1 MTFGEAYDLFCISL
15 SPLYGDREG
24 STIARYMIEDL
35 FSKSFWSE
43 DTLSKDEEKL
53 LKNSIGRLLSY
64 EPWQYIGGYADFYG
78 FKFKVNRSVLIP
90 RPETEELVYLAL
102 DIIRK
107 EDLKSVLDIGTG
119 SGIIP
124 ITIAKKTLGLELFGL
139 DISQGA
145 IETARENGILLNTK
159 VNFMGMDFLIQDNW
173 VSLPKVDLVVSNPPY
188 IGQDEKRDIEAN
200 VLNFEPH
207 TALFV
212 NSDTMEF
219 YRAISSFVSQYQDT
233 GCKVMVEINSK
244 YGKEV
249 CEIFRKAGLKS
260 IALIKDMQEKDRF
273 VIAEK

>member
-1 MTFGEAYDLFCISL
+1 MTFGDAYDLFCISL

-53 LKNSIGRLLSY
+53 LKNSIRRLLSY
-64 EPWQYIGGYADFYG
+64 EPWQYIGGNADFYG
-78 FKFKVNRSVLIP
+78 LKFKVNPSVLIP

-107 EDLKSVLDIGTG
+107 ENLKTVLDIGSG

-139 DISQGA
+139 DISQKA
-145 IETARENGILLNTK
+145 IETARENSKLHNTN
-159 VNFMGMDFLIQDNW
+159 VNFMVLDFLIQDNW
-173 VSLPKVDLVVSNPPY
+173 VSLPKVDMVVSNPPY
-188 IGQDEKRDIEAN
+188 IGQDEKSDLEAN
-200 VLNFEPH
+200 VLDFEPH
-207 TALFV
+207 MALFV
-212 NSDTMEF
+212 HSDLMEF
-219 YRAISSFVSQYQDT
+219 YRAISSFAGQYQDA
-233 GCKVMVEINSK
+233 GCKVIVEINSK

-249 CEIFRKAGLKS
+249 CETFREAGLKS
-260 IALIKDMQEKDRF
+260 IALIKDMQQKDRF